1 MLFRSYP
8 LIIAEHKEG
17 ICVLENDEIIAKRCS
32 TPSCKPAILAA
43 VLPTRLCAIY
53 NQHRQFVMSCMDT
66 YNEPCSLLTACLAS
80 LGYFACLRCSV
91 FLEAS
96 SARIAA
102 ICQNVSPCFISF
114 IKVLSCEGECL
125 YALLFK
131 LIQFRHRI

>member
-1 MLFRSYP
+1 MRLRKRRNNRQKVFHTFLQASHFGCCP
-8 LIIAEHKEG
+8 SHKT
-17 ICVLENDEIIAKRCS
+17 VRD
-32 TPSCKPAILAA
+32 
-43 VLPTRLCAIY
+43 IY
-53 NQHRQFVMSCMDT
+53 YQHRQFVMSCMDT
-66 YNEPCSLLTACLAS
+66 YNEPCSLRTACLAS

-91 FLEAS
+91 FLEART
-96 SARIAA
+96 ARIAA